1 MVKKF
6 RADMRREIWRRC
18 ATLLQA
24 CYRRYAAKR
33 LAEWKRIIRYTKRFL
48 IPIRNR
54 TVAKLQ
60 TWWKRRFV
68 EIKEGRAAAHYFATE
83 IQRYYRGHRER
94 HTRHPRRKARAIA
107 RARRSVHQDCALLI
121 QKNYRGWWARLH
133 HAQMLKEFR
142 EAVWKEYLDEH
153 ALKIQCLVRHFLG
166 VARREHIR
174 MLRRNATILALRE
187 TSATSI
193 QSRLYR
199 GPRDRQRAHLLA
211 SVRQIQKIFRGFYVR
226 RREFRV
232 WRSLGALARR
242 PKPTKRKTSFLGAAK
257 CHLFS
262 EGPNNWE
269 LKERVGEIPDDILH
283 SVGFAKKS
291 SHRKVPIRTPF
302 FDRRRQAHS
311 RKLRAEEVAAEER
324 RRQEGVFE
332 CRKCKQRGKF
342 AGHICCCH
350 LRPSCVSCQK
360 NQRSW
365 RVNGRPGKRR
375 CDARPALKLAVAQ

>member
-1 MVKKF
+1 
-6 RADMRREIWRRC
+6 
-18 ATLLQA
+18 
-24 CYRRYAAKR
+24 
-33 LAEWKRIIRYTKRFL
+33 
-48 IPIRNR
+48 
-54 TVAKLQ
+54 
-60 TWWKRRFV
+60 
-68 EIKEGRAAAHYFATE
+68 
-83 IQRYYRGHRER
+83 
-94 HTRHPRRKARAIA
+94 
-107 RARRSVHQDCALLI
+107 
-121 QKNYRGWWARLH
+121 
-133 HAQMLKEFR
+133 
-142 EAVWKEYLDEH
+142 
-153 ALKIQCLVRHFLG
+153 
-166 VARREHIR
+166 
-174 MLRRNATILALRE
+174 
-187 TSATSI
+187 
-193 QSRLYR
+193 
-199 GPRDRQRAHLLA
+199 
-211 SVRQIQKIFRGFYVR
+211 VRQIQKIFRGFYVR

-365 RVNGRPGKRR
+365 RVNGRPGNWLSHSREGVRYEYYTVEQKYENNI
-375 CDARPALKLAVAQ
+375 DKIVIAVICHVSSVISYFIYTTYLFILHSAHQKSIHGTV